1 MKKAEIDE
9 SERCLK
15 DPVYFME
22 KQANRAGYAL
32 MLPESHTRRLI
43 EAALGE
49 VRYSRHDG
57 EKFEID
63 LAVGD
68 EVAVIGGAW
77 KDYSAKVKA
86 VNQSKQTVT
95 IDVDLFGRA
104 TPVEINFA
112 DVRKVD

>member
-1 MKKAEIDE
+1 M
-9 SERCLK
+9 R
-15 DPVYFME
+15 P
-22 KQANRAGYAL
+22 
-32 MLPESHTRRLI
+32 
-43 EAALGE
+43 LGVE
-49 VRYSRHDG
+49 TG

-68 EVAVIGGAW
+68 EVAVFGGAW